1 MDLKKLLPIL
11 LFSVL
16 ITLFSCIDIDA
27 IDFLSPI
34 KDDSGFVKL
43 AVDHIVDGD
52 TFYGYVNGEYKKVR
66 IVGIDTPETH
76 AGNKPIGEYGED
88 AKRFLENFVSKYEIY
103 LKIVGNDEYRRTLAY
118 VFGKNSENGYI
129 FYEESVL
136 MEGYARPLIYLNN
149 DDRELTPN
157 NDDRELTPRIVQAY
171 YYAFEN
177 RKGIFSKWNSAK
189 VLSSKAQI
197 TSLLEG
203 KIVFLEGTVKD
214 IRKNYHRDGGYNYY
228 IDCDWFEISIRD
240 GEYEYFF
247 KDYNLYSIK
256 GKKVRFYGELW
267 FDDSKPEILLR
278 SPNEIVVLN

>member
-16 ITLFSCIDIDA
+16 ITLFSYIDIDA

-43 AVDHIVDGD
+43 DVDHIVDGD

-103 LKIVGNDEYRRTLAY
+103 LKIVGNDGYGRTLAY

-136 MEGYARPLIYLNN
+136 MEGYARPLIYL
-149 DDRELTPN
+149 N

-214 IRKNYHRDGGYNYY
+214 IRKNYHRDGGYTYY

-256 GKKVRFYGELW
+256 GKKVKFYGELW

>member
-43 AVDHIVDGD
+43 DVDHIVDGD

-88 AKRFLENFVSKYEIY
+88 AKRFLEDFVSKYEIY
-103 LKIVGNDEYRRTLAY
+103 LKIVGNEGYDDGRTLAY

-136 MEGYARPLIYLNN
+136 MEGYARPLIYL
-149 DDRELTPN
+149 N

-267 FDDSKPEILLR
+267 FDDNKPEILLR